1 MHPIPSRRRNGKWQ
15 RTMKSPKQP
24 GYSLVEVV
32 IVVAI
37 LSVIAVTGYRCVMYL
52 TKEATQTSRAVTNP
66 QRAQY
71 DRFISTLNDRLGQA
85 WAFSTET
92 SSLPGISGNLLHLYG
107 ADGQEFAALG
117 LYTDGTIYQYEV
129 ADAGGPAPLD
139 FTYAFTN
146 QDSTWDYALVL
157 TTNATIPT
165 LDVTATWKVPPP
177 LYYRAATAA
186 FRGLFISA
194 NDADLE
200 QQVSLHRTNKTG
212 LLQHDLRE
220 YNFNPRHDAFR

>member
-1 MHPIPSRRRNGKWQ
+1 MKTLKQ
-15 RTMKSPKQP
+15 R

-37 LSVIAVTGYRCVMYL
+37 LSVIAVTGYRCLMYL

-66 QRAQY
+66 RRAQY
-71 DRFISTLNDRLGQA
+71 DRFVGVLNDRLGQT
-85 WAFSTET
+85 WGFITET
-92 SSLPGISGNLLHLYG
+92 ATLQGMNGNLLRLYD
-107 ADGQEFAALG
+107 AQGQEFADFG
-117 LYTDGTIYQYEV
+117 IYTDGTVYQYEI
-129 ADAGGPAPLD
+129 ADTGGSAPLD

-146 QDSTWDYALVL
+146 QDSTWDYSLQL
-157 TTNATIPT
+157 TTNATLPK
-165 LDVTATWKVPPP
+165 LDVTASWKVPPP

-186 FRGLFISA
+186 FRGLFISTD
-194 NDADLE
+194 DADLE
-200 QQVSLHRTNKTG
+200 RQVSLHRTNKTG